1 MHGGQGAGLG
11 WAGLGLAWLGL
22 AWLGLAWLGL
32 AATLPLSHSL
42 TLVPF
47 QRQNKQTYIEEKQ
60 MRAVGPPSP
69 RGGEET
75 RIA

>member
-1 MHGGQGAGLG
+1 MEDRGLAWLG
-11 WAGLGLAWLGL
+11 WAWLGL
-22 AWLGLAWLGL
+22 AWLGLAGLGLAGLGL

-60 MRAVGPPSP
+60 MRAGGATLPT
-69 RGGEET
+69 GGEET